1 MKKNIIP
8 LKSIIINFF
17 VALLILLP
25 AVSFAQ
31 TPNSSPVCD
40 ALFGGS
46 INTLKDMID
55 YVTCLIV
62 KSIIPLL
69 FIAAVAV
76 FVYGVIQYFLNPNNA
91 KARED
96 GRKYIIGALIGM
108 FVLFSIAGLVE
119 ILRNTFGV
127 EGNSIPLLPETQ

>member
-1 MKKNIIP
+1 MM
-8 LKSIIINFF
+8 
-17 VALLILLP
+17 LP
-25 AVSFAQ
+25 VVSFAQ

-46 INTLKDMID
+46 INTLKDIID

-62 KSIIPLL
+62 KSIVPLL
-69 FIAAVAV
+69 FVGALGF
-76 FVYGVIQYFLNPNNA
+76 FVWGMIQYFLNPNSA
-91 KARED
+91 KDRAS
-96 GRKYIIGALIGM
+96 GRQYMVWALIGM

-127 EGNSIPLLPETQ
+127 EGSPIPLLPETQ

>member
-31 TPNSSPVCD
+31 TPSSSPVCD

-46 INTLKDMID
+46 INTLKDIID
-55 YVTCLIV
+55 YATCLIV

-69 FIAAVAV
+69 FIVALAF
-76 FVYGVIQYFLNPNNA
+76 FVWGIVQYFLNPNNS
-91 KARED
+91 KEREK
-96 GRKYIIGALIGM
+96 GRQYIVWALIGM

-127 EGNSIPLLPETQ
+127 EGSPIPLLPETQ

>member
-1 MKKNIIP
+1 MKNLFKRLIVH
-8 LKSIIINFF
+8 FF
-17 VALLILLP
+17 VALFIMLP
-25 AVSFAQ
+25 MVSFAQ
-31 TPNSSPVCD
+31 GQTSNSSPACD

-55 YVTCLIV
+55 YATCLIV

-69 FIAAVAV
+69 FILALAV

-96 GRKYIIGALIGM
+96 GRKYIVGALIGM

-127 EGNSIPLLPETQ
+127 EGSPIPLLPETQ